1 MSVSTL
7 DSVRR
12 FKRKQE
18 NAKRLAEARA
28 MRNYLDPV
36 KYALYLREHG
46 IAVKDDGTLYI
57 PRKTSPSPEKQ
68 AAHQEFVQEAL
79 AEMEGK

>member
-18 NAKRLAEARA
+18 NAKRLAEAR
-28 MRNYLDPV
+28 YP
-36 KYALYLREHG
+36 G
-46 IAVKDDGTLYI
+46 
-57 PRKTSPSPEKQ
+57 
-68 AAHQEFVQEAL
+68 
-79 AEMEGK
+79 